1 MANARNPVYDC
12 PDAHELAGMKAL
24 ASSPHHFH
32 LVPSTR
38 AQRRWRAW
46 YRRQRAAA
54 IAARGSAVTAAPGD
68 AAGNAAPVEATRQDV
83 SAML

>member
-12 PDAHELAGMKAL
+12 PDEHELAVMRAL
-24 ASSPHHFH
+24 ASSPQHFH

-54 IAARGSAVTAAPGD
+54 IAASGSAVTATPGD
-68 AAGNAAPVEATRQDV
+68 AAGNAGSTAPAPTAV
-83 SAML
+83 SAMA